1 MKSKLI
7 IYPAILMLMV
17 GIPTL
22 RYYLSTPGENACV
35 LDYVDNLEESNYRGY
50 MYDIDGVKHLEA
62 GNSRLVNSLE
72 PYKIGISNGC
82 IMASN
87 NLFND
92 LNNTF
97 YCTITY
103 MIKHAPI
110 PEKLKQPLEILKGE

>member
-1 MKSKLI
+1 MKSQII
-7 IYPAILMLMV
+7 IYPAILLLMV
-17 GIPTL
+17 WVPTV
-22 RYYLSTPGENACV
+22 RYYVSSPWENACV
-35 LDYVDNLEESNYRGY
+35 LDYVDNLEESNYKWY
-50 MYDIDGVKHLEA
+50 MYDIDWVKHLEA

-72 PYKIGISNGC
+72 QYKIWTSNWC

-110 PEKLKQPLEILKGE
+110 PEKLKQPLEILQWE